1 MWRFSIGF
9 LWILIQA
16 SNCVR
21 DVSEIS
27 HGDIIEAASVD
38 IQRRSRLK
46 NCCSPSLKEQP
57 SATRSQL
64 VSVPKEKLYTS
75 AQVNRHQAGFRSNPD
90 EGEGVQST
98 RSAVAIDRDLAY
110 LKDVVATQT
119 TPFLSHLVSTEESER
134 YFKSRNNPFKSATT
148 TWRKRVARSDS
159 RENLPFFSSV
169 LSSLPL
175 NNTLLMEELEN
186 IMPLA
191 SPGKKERA
199 LNAFQRAREEK
210 SDNPSIEDII
220 SDIIHLLGGNVK
232 PSQSSTRPIHSR
244 INDRGPPKFDF
255 QEAPSRL
262 ASANLFPDAQD
273 VSHILGLITTEP
285 SSLSPS
291 FASTVEVTNTP
302 AATPVTPSVSVYT
315 SLITT
320 TTTAF
325 IDSTFVTNTI
335 DVVSSTLLSSTDWS
349 PLKELP
355 SSTTRSTIITED
367 PVIITAPITPSIFEL
382 TVTNVIGTRLVSQ
395 NSTASTKTRGKPTTD
410 TNIVWGKVSEVTQH
424 PAIQADVGNKHHLI
438 DPRPPARRNSTADVI
453 PLDID
458 KVRPLGKPS
467 RGSSHT
473 HIRPETQQNGDG
485 LKPIKP
491 PERPSRKPSY
501 SPTQIPIVRIDTC
514 IVGDD
519 TTCNVEKNERCV
531 TEYGVSSCYCRPG
544 YGRTLQRGPCL
555 PVLEL
560 LFSFNVD
567 RLGDRKLHFTPTYLK
582 TETEEYKIMEYEANQ
597 AVSTLFAYTTF
608 AGVFVGATV
617 KNLYNSDGKIGV
629 NATVQL
635 DDLSLTHSRVSLAV
649 QLQRELGNAI
659 INRRNRVGDSKLYAE
674 RPLTAASLLSI
685 QDINECIK
693 PELND
698 CSPHGTCYN
707 SFGSFG
713 CICLSGYTDKHPDDD
728 RMSGR
733 VCTACSPD
741 YCNKHGECVIS
752 DGKRE
757 CRCHG
762 NYIGSKCE
770 TDGEV
775 LGVALGVSLAAVI
788 VIILTVICLCLW
800 SRRWKREQKK
810 CKSESDQELCS
821 YMTNSRNGYRLTNM
835 VDHVRWAHT
844 GETAANTYMSTANA
858 NTSSPTE
865 VPMNQARNNSI
876 KEEEG
881 NGSMYNRLG
890 RQRPRMT
897 RNEVV
902 QSANLYQ
909 DVASPVWET
918 PYCSNHLTSNP
929 YASSDVLKP
938 YFS

>member
-1 MWRFSIGF
+1 MWRFCIGF

-21 DVSEIS
+21 DVSDVSFNNTSKASSVNIQKRS
-27 HGDIIEAASVD
+27 HL
-38 IQRRSRLK
+38 R

-57 SATRSQL
+57 SVTRSHL
-64 VSVPKEKLYTS
+64 VLVPKEKLYTS
-75 AQVNRHQAGFRSNPD
+75 AQVNRNKAGFTIGEEDLRED
-90 EGEGVQST
+90 EDNRVRST
-98 RSAVAIDRDLAY
+98 RSSSIVDRDLAY
-110 LKDVVATQT
+110 LKDVITQT
-119 TPFLSHLVSTEESER
+119 TPFLSPSVFTDEPER
-134 YFKSRNNPFKSATT
+134 YLKSRSDPFKSTS
-148 TWRKRVARSDS
+148 TWLKRVARSDS

-169 LSSLPL
+169 LSSL
-175 NNTLLMEELEN
+175 NNSLLMEELEN

-191 SPGKKERA
+191 SPKKKERA
-199 LNAFQRAREEK
+199 LNAFHRAREEK

-232 PSQSSTRPIHSR
+232 PSQPSTRPLHSR

-255 QEAPSRL
+255 QEAPSGL
-262 ASANLFPDAQD
+262 ASTNNVFPNAQD
-273 VSHILGLITTEP
+273 VSQILGLLTTEP

-291 FASTVEVTNTP
+291 FASTIEITS
-302 AATPVTPSVSVYT
+302 TPVASPST
-315 SLITT
+315 SSSIYISTSFMT
-320 TTTAF
+320 SFT
-325 IDSTFVTNTI
+325 DSIFVTKTA
-335 DVVSSTLLSSTDWS
+335 DVISSSLVSSTDWL

-355 SSTTRSTIITED
+355 NGTTRSNSITEE
-367 PVIITAPITPSIFEL
+367 PVIITAPITPSTFEL
-382 TVTNVIGTRLVSQ
+382 TVTNVIGTQITPQ
-395 NSTASTKTRGKPTTD
+395 NTTWSTKTRSKPTTD
-410 TNIVWGKVSEVTQH
+410 TNIVWGKVSDVTQH

-453 PLDID
+453 PIDID

-473 HIRPETQQNGDG
+473 HLRPETQQNGDN

-491 PERPSRKPSY
+491 PERPSRKPY
-501 SPTQIPIVRIDTC
+501 SPTQIPKVRIDTC

-531 TEYGVSSCYCRPG
+531 TEYGVSSCYCKPG

-555 PVLEL
+555 PVLKL

-567 RLGDRKLHFTPTYLK
+567 RFGDRKLHYTSSYSK
-582 TETEEYKIMEYEANQ
+582 TETEEYKIMEHEANR

-608 AGVFVGATV
+608 AGVFAGASV
-617 KNLYNSDGKIGV
+617 NNLYNSEGKIAV
-629 NATVQL
+629 NATMQL

-674 RPLTAASLLSI
+674 RPLTTSSLLNI
-685 QDINECIK
+685 QDINECIR

-707 SFGSFG
+707 SFGTFG
-713 CICLSGYTDKHPDDD
+713 CICLSGYTDKYPDDE

-741 YCNKHGECVIS
+741 YCNKHGECIIN

-762 NYIGSKCE
+762 NYIGSRCE

-800 SRRWKREQKK
+800 SRRWKREQK
-810 CKSESDQELCS
+810 
-821 YMTNSRNGYRLTNM
+821 
-835 VDHVRWAHT
+835 
-844 GETAANTYMSTANA
+844 NA
-858 NTSSPTE
+858 N
-865 VPMNQARNNSI
+865 QKA
-876 KEEEG
+876 
-881 NGSMYNRLG
+881 
-890 RQRPRMT
+890 T
-897 RNEVV
+897 RNC
-902 QSANLYQ
+902 A
-909 DVASPVWET
+909 AI
-918 PYCSNHLTSNP
+918 
-929 YASSDVLKP
+929 
-938 YFS
+938 